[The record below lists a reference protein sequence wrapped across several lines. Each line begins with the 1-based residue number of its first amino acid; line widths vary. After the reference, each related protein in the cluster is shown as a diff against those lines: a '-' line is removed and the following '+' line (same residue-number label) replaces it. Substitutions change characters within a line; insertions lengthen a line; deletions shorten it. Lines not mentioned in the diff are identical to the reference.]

1 MQNCIL
7 IGDREDLVR
16 TTCGHSVGFRA
27 GQPTEIPN
35 IPAVLKAC
43 LDRGHKRLV
52 VEEAAPEPVAE
63 PEPEPEIKP
72 AAVVRGRPKKTD
84 A

>member
-7 IGDREDLVR
+7 IGDRTEVVA
-16 TTCGHSVGFRA
+16 TVYGHSIGFRK
-27 GQPTEIPN
+27 GEPTDVPN

-52 VEEAAPEPVAE
+52 VEEAAPEPVVE
-63 PEPEPEIKP
+63 PEPEPETKP
-72 AAVVRGRPKKTD
+72 AAVVRGRPKKAD